1 MNQSAITFR
10 PDINGL
16 RAVSVLMVVLNHAG
30 YSFIPG
36 GHIGVDVFFVISG
49 YLITRIILF
58 EVSMS
63 SFSLR
68 DFYLRRIRRIL
79 PAVIFVLIICLPVSY
94 WLMLPSELENFAKAS
109 IGAVFFVSN
118 LVLWKQGGYFDVDA
132 ALSPLLHLWSLAVEE
147 QFYLLFPLVVLGG
160 VALKRRALMAL
171 LCVLTGGSFF
181 LLMFTYQ
188 EMPRASFFL
197 LPTRAWE
204 LLVGSVIGLAHSSR
218 KNQPTNPLW
227 VRPLPFAGL
236 FIILVSAWFI
246 DKSTIYPGPA
256 TVWPVL
262 GAAMIVGAP
271 NSESLVHKLLSLKLF
286 QVIGLASFS
295 IYLWHQPLLVF
306 GRLISADYLSR
317 GERNFAVF
325 LILIVGIA
333 TWYLVERSTR
343 SKERV
348 STKSLIVGISI
359 SSLLVVGVSSFVLRN
374 EGFPNRLP
382 PNIQWESAG
391 QRPQRVCA
399 NGKDWEIRDQISLCV
414 FGDRESVTN
423 VFLIGDS
430 HADSLINELDVSL
443 RNLGLRGF
451 RVSLAECSEIPGS
464 YLSSQIP
471 SDLGRCQERF
481 NSLLRVIEY
490 YDATTILSMR
500 WTFRLYPVPGQIG
513 QLEATNSDGG
523 HEVED
528 YREYVIAN
536 SKGVGISAEL
546 KREAIE
552 QLLSGLLESSKKVV
566 VIGPVPEVAW
576 NIARLNLTHFRTR
589 GKVLDSVSIAH
600 SDYESRNQFVLRIFE
615 DLELRGVEKLQ
626 VVYPSNQLCNSYL
639 EARCVAQVDGLPLYL
654 DDDHLSD
661 DGARL
666 VIQEVEFLNSDS

>member
-1 MNQSAITFR
+1 M
-10 PDINGL
+10 
-16 RAVSVLMVVLNHAG
+16 
-30 YSFIPG
+30 
-36 GHIGVDVFFVISG
+36 
-49 YLITRIILF
+49 
-58 EVSMS
+58 
-63 SFSLR
+63 
-68 DFYLRRIRRIL
+68 
-79 PAVIFVLIICLPVSY
+79 
-94 WLMLPSELENFAKAS
+94 
-109 IGAVFFVSN
+109 
-118 LVLWKQGGYFDVDA
+118 
-132 ALSPLLHLWSLAVEE
+132 
-147 QFYLLFPLVVLGG
+147 
-160 VALKRRALMAL
+160 
-171 LCVLTGGSFF
+171 
-181 LLMFTYQ
+181 
-188 EMPRASFFL
+188 
-197 LPTRAWE
+197 
-204 LLVGSVIGLAHSSR
+204 
-218 KNQPTNPLW
+218 
-227 VRPLPFAGL
+227 
-236 FIILVSAWFI
+236 
-246 DKSTIYPGPA
+246 
-256 TVWPVL
+256 
-262 GAAMIVGAP
+262 
-271 NSESLVHKLLSLKLF
+271 
-286 QVIGLASFS
+286 
-295 IYLWHQPLLVF
+295 
-306 GRLISADYLSR
+306 
-317 GERNFAVF
+317 
-325 LILIVGIA
+325 
-333 TWYLVERSTR
+333 
-343 SKERV
+343 
-348 STKSLIVGISI
+348 
-359 SSLLVVGVSSFVLRN
+359 
-374 EGFPNRLP
+374 
-382 PNIQWESAG
+382 
-391 QRPQRVCA
+391 
-399 NGKDWEIRDQISLCV
+399 
-414 FGDRESVTN
+414 
-423 VFLIGDS
+423 GDS

-471 SDLGRCQERF
+471 SDLGKCQERF